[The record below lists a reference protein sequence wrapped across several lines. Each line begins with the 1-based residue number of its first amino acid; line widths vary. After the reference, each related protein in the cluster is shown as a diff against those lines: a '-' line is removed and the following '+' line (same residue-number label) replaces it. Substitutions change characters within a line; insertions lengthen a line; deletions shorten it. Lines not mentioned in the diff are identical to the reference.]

1 MTFYLREGMTVED
14 FLAASCLKRSLDPV
28 EHFVRVKKRRER
40 AAADRDAHNSSQKY
54 FVPHR
59 ADLIETY
66 VSERHHFKRVVQCS
80 LVVLGLDASGQS
92 VFKGSA
98 VFFVITT

>member
-1 MTFYLREGMTVED
+1 MVTFYLREGMTVED

-28 EHFVRVKKRRER
+28 EHFVRVKKRRGE
-40 AAADRDAHNSSQKY
+40 HNSGSGSQKY

-66 VSERHHFKRVVQCS
+66 VSAMCYGLS
-80 LVVLGLDASGQS
+80 LP
-92 VFKGSA
+92 
-98 VFFVITT
+98 

>member
-1 MTFYLREGMTVED
+1 MVTFYLREGMTVED

-28 EHFVRVKKRRER
+28 EHFVRVKKRR
-40 AAADRDAHNSSQKY
+40 AADREHNSGSSLKY

-66 VSERHHFKRVVQCS
+66 VSAMGYSVRVHR
-80 LVVLGLDASGQS
+80 L
-92 VFKGSA
+92 
-98 VFFVITT
+98 

>member
-1 MTFYLREGMTVED
+1 MVTFYLREGMTVED

-28 EHFVRVKKRRER
+28 EHFVRVKKRRGE
-40 AAADRDAHNSSQKY
+40 HNSGSSLKY

-66 VSERHHFKRVVQCS
+66 VSAMGYSVRVHR
-80 LVVLGLDASGQS
+80 L
-92 VFKGSA
+92 
-98 VFFVITT
+98 